1 MLVHLLRLDFYP
13 LYSLRFILDVL
24 FLPGTR
30 LIYGVWMQQW
40 PGSATIMALRSLGS
54 CEGKPIDETRYCTWL
69 MQSIR
74 SVRHWVAAVPSPTS
88 GEMSC
93 ITVCMLERIESI
105 PRTAAN

>member
-1 MLVHLLRLDFYP
+1 
-13 LYSLRFILDVL
+13 
-24 FLPGTR
+24 
-30 LIYGVWMQQW
+30 
-40 PGSATIMALRSLGS
+40 MARQRHDHGPRSLGS